1 MTQTGPAS
9 ALGQEVQFVF
19 YSNTDGDCIF
29 PIGRVLTSQSLRLAG
44 FKRLSVEEMKER
56 DELLQTVGF
65 QDYRELFA

>member
-1 MTQTGPAS
+1 MVT
-9 ALGQEVQFVF
+9 VF
-19 YSNTDGDCIF
+19 F

-44 FKRLSVEEMKER
+44 FERLSVEEMKES